1 MNKFIERYK
10 FPLLHVWNICS
21 KPNMTLRYEALLN
34 VFHSKTVLKQYIMPL
49 AEILMMMCFVSKLI
63 FADMNFA
70 LAVVMSIFYYFSF
83 VISFVLLFYVL
94 KWFLLRYYVNEIEN
108 RNVSFLVSSLMSL
121 TFAIEVSLLMMPNM
135 FFLRMFYLYMFY
147 LVWVMSEG
155 VVDVD
160 EGRRNVYMVFVS
172 FFVIIVPMVIMVL
185 LKKMVPNL

>member
-1 MNKFIERYK
+1 
-10 FPLLHVWNICS
+10 
-21 KPNMTLRYEALLN
+21 
-34 VFHSKTVLKQYIMPL
+34 MPL
-49 AEILMMMCFVSKLI
+49 AEILMLMCFVSKLI

-155 VVDVD
+155 VVVVD